1 MVKKGFEFVSAA
13 AKRDFRALPV
23 PVDEQTAYLSDFDSL
38 QQGLSPSS
46 SITYLVGSVGRGAF
60 ELKRNGSPAHRV
72 VCCMKYLDTLFVL
85 HAFAKSTN
93 GVDTK
98 NIATASARYKELMER
113 VRDTG

>member
-23 PVDEQTAYLSDFDSL
+23 DEQTAFLSDFDSL

-46 SITYLVGSVGRGAF
+46 SITYLVGSVGKGAF
-60 ELKRNGSPAHRV
+60 ELRRNGSPAHRV
-72 VCCMKYLDTLFVL
+72 VCCLKYLDTLFVL

-98 NIATASARYKELMER
+98 NIATASARYKELMGR
-113 VRDTG
+113 VRDRG